1 MNRGMISI
9 RQLQVG
15 DWLLFKRLRLKALQS
30 DNAVFGANY
39 NDEVQKND
47 AYWQEILT
55 NPDNAIFALLDGDK
69 PIGLTAISYNCDD
82 PDRASAM
89 MWASWL
95 EREYRSRGLSKYF
108 YEARLKW
115 AEDKGDIERV
125 YVGHR
130 EGNLSSRNANQ
141 KFGFAYTHNEPWIWP
156 DGKTADNIKYIR
168 IIKSPWGQFPIKT
181 QRLILRPPVIQDA
194 EVLGEAKRETWIQLQ
209 KWMAWAK
216 GEVDLEE
223 DRKMLG
229 EQHEEFRKGE
239 DCMLTGFEKL
249 SGRPVVFTGLHR
261 PDWEKH
267 IFEIGYWVRSSAQ
280 GLGYAQEVTRTLTA
294 HAFNELNAS
303 KVVISC
309 ADGNKASEAVIKKCG
324 FKYTHSFPREQD
336 QLGKETHWFEK
347 LRS

>member
-1 MNRGMISI
+1 MTIHI
-9 RQLQVG
+9 KQLTSE
-15 DWLLFKRLRLKALQS
+15 DWPLFKRLRLKALQS

-39 NDEVQKND
+39 NDEVQKCD
-47 AYWQEILT
+47 AHWQERLT
-55 NPDNAIFALLDGDK
+55 NSDNAIFALFDDAK
-69 PIGLTAISYNCDD
+69 PIGLTAISYNWDD
-82 PDRASAM
+82 PDRRSAM

-95 EREYRSRGLSKYF
+95 EREYRGRGLSKYF

-115 AEDKGDIERV
+115 AEDKEDIERI

-141 KFGFAYTHNEPWIWP
+141 KFGFAYTHNESWTWP
-156 DGKTADNIKYIR
+156 DGNSADNIKYMR

-194 EVLGEAKRETWIQLQ
+194 EILGEAKRETWAQLQ
-209 KWMAWAK
+209 QWMPWAQ

-223 DRKMLG
+223 DRKMLE
-229 EQHEEFRKGE
+229 EQQEEFHTGK
-239 DCMLTGFEKL
+239 DCMLIGFEKL
-249 SGRPVVFTGLHR
+249 SGKAVVFTGLHR
-261 PDWEKH
+261 PDWDNRV
-267 IFEIGYWVRSSAQ
+267 FEIGYWVRASAQ
-280 GLGYAQEVTRTLTA
+280 NLGYAQEVTRALTA

-324 FKYTHSFPREQD
+324 FKYTHSVPRKEPNEQ
-336 QLGKETHWFEK
+336 QETHWFQI
-347 LRS
+347 LRP